1 MTYEEQLI
9 LKLQEMGYKKDFIVA
24 IISATE
30 TEEGA
35 EKMLIFMKNNPKM
48 TDQQLIMAAVVMDEF
63 SLPENKE

>member
-9 LKLQEMGYKKDFIVA
+9 LKLQEMGYKKDFILT
-24 IISATE
+24 IIEATE